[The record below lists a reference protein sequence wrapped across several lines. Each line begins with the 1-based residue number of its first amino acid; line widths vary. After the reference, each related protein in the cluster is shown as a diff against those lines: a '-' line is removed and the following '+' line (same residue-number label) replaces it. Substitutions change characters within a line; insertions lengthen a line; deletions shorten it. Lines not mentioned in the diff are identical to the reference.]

1 MSPRYILFHRY
12 RTFMDPNADKQ
23 WFAIRVTYSR
33 ELTVKAYFE
42 ASSIECFVPM
52 RYTLKIQRGK
62 KRRVLEPVIHNLLF
76 VHISKTEL
84 DRIKTTMGIR
94 LPIRYMMQTDNGKRI
109 PIVVPDDQMRHFM
122 AVTATY
128 DEQLLYLDPAEI
140 NFQQGDLV
148 RITQGIFTG
157 VVGRFLRIKGGRSR
171 RGVVSVQGV
180 MAVATAALPASFVE
194 KIE

>member
-1 MSPRYILFHRY
+1 
-12 RTFMDPNADKQ
+12 MDPNADKQ

-109 PIVVPDDQMRHFM
+109 PIVVPDDQMRH
-122 AVTATY
+122 
-128 DEQLLYLDPAEI
+128 
-140 NFQQGDLV
+140 
-148 RITQGIFTG
+148 
-157 VVGRFLRIKGGRSR
+157 LR
-171 RGVVSVQGV
+171 
-180 MAVATAALPASFVE
+180 LPMTSSFFIWIRQ
-194 KIE
+194 K